1 MDNMLNMK
9 YQVVLFGDFSKIN
22 NDTQTISMLLNSLS
36 KYNMLPSMFTE
47 MEISPQSP
55 FPVQSS
61 RISFINPETGFN
73 IMFGVRRIE
82 IFQQIT
88 VEDGSNMKSV
98 HDFALIVQDIL
109 SLLVPC
115 LATTNFSRL
124 AFISEYFLSN
134 TSEEQKNA
142 IYKKLINLSLTDLP
156 VTEWNV
162 RSAFKDTEPDFY
174 NENINNLLSIERS
187 QGMLII
193 QNKNLALDDIK
204 VTIDINTDATN
215 QVLKYDLDKVNK
227 FLTFFENLY
236 NKNLTYL
243 NSNIFKA

>member
-9 YQVVLFGDFSKIN
+9 YQVALFGDFSKIN

-55 FPVQSS
+55 FPIQSS

-73 IMFGVRRIE
+73 IMFGMRRIE
-82 IFQQIT
+82 IFQQIM
-88 VEDGSNMKSV
+88 VEDGSNMKSI
-98 HDFALIVQDIL
+98 HDFAFIVQDIL
-109 SLLVPC
+109 GLLVSF

-124 AFISEYFLSN
+124 AFVSEFFLIN

-142 IYKKLINLSLTDLP
+142 IYKKLINLPLTDSP

-162 RSAFKDTEPDFY
+162 RSAFKDAEPDFY

-193 QNKNLALDDIK
+193 QSKNLVLDDIK
-204 VTIDINTDATN
+204 ITIDINTDATN

-236 NKNLTYL
+236 NKDLTYL
-243 NSNIFKA
+243 KTNIFKA